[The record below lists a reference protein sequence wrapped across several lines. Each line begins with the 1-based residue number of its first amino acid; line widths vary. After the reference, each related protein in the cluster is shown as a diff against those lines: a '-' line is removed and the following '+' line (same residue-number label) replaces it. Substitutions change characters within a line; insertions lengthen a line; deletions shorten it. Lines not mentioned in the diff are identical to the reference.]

1 MFGGISKWVC
11 KKDHSSCIFCPL
23 MLDIVKEFV
32 SFCTHLFFATH
43 TTPQR
48 SFPFQTALISLLQC
62 CLRIDAP
69 QTWANPKSQK
79 IVLCFMDEGEY
90 FKAARSIREAQY
102 EHFCRARLESQ
113 PAGAIEAEDLL
124 AAFSRSVSSGST
136 DIKVKIGDGE
146 EGVKC
151 VSVDGEVLIIESKS
165 KGFAGVLRSKR
176 MMISTPGLPIVFLNS
191 STIAVPNRDANIT
204 FSFPDSFN
212 RDIFALKLYFH
223 SKGDPKAAWFSSSA
237 SGPDLKVLGHLD
249 SDDVYLSASPLST
262 STPTASSSTPIASLL
277 RTRSIKSLS
286 TDTAL
291 ISRYA

>member
-1 MFGGISKWVC
+1 
-11 KKDHSSCIFCPL
+11 
-23 MLDIVKEFV
+23 
-32 SFCTHLFFATH
+32 
-43 TTPQR
+43 
-48 SFPFQTALISLLQC
+48 
-62 CLRIDAP
+62 
-69 QTWANPKSQK
+69 
-79 IVLCFMDEGEY
+79 MDEGEY

-113 PAGAIEAEDLL
+113 PAGAIQAEELL

-146 EGVKC
+146 ESIKC

-165 KGFAGVLRSKR
+165 KGFAGVLRCKR
-176 MMISTPGLPIVFLNS
+176 MMISTPGLPIAFLNS

-223 SKGDPKAAWFSSSA
+223 SKGDPKAAWFSASA
-237 SGPDLKVLGHLD
+237 SGPELKVLGHLD
-249 SDDVYLSASPLST
+249 SGDVYLSASPLST
-262 STPTASSSTPIASLL
+262 ASPLSSSSSSTPTASSSAPISSLL